1 VSRLSEKLEVLRDE
15 VLDTAGRGDETP
27 PGSEIFDAVVRHV
40 AAGEDDSELDMSLR
54 DAIARRL
61 AWGDREADILASS
74 EEVCARLLR
83 AGERALDERER
94 LSLGEAV
101 AEVGAVAARVVALAA
116 IGRTGRE
123 KAALLRE
130 QRVER
135 RLDEVHQRQQEEIQ
149 VLKAALRQAKRDAG
163 LNRRRP

>member
-15 VLDTAGRGDETP
+15 VLDTAGLGDESA
-27 PGSEIFDAVVRHV
+27 PGGEIFDAVVRHV

-54 DAIARRL
+54 DAITRRL

-94 LSLGEAV
+94 LSVCEAV
-101 AEVGAVAARVVALAA
+101 AEVGAAAARVVALAA
-116 IGRTGRE
+116 LGRAGRE
-123 KAALLRE
+123 RAALLRE

-135 RLDEVHQRQQEEIQ
+135 RLEEVRERQHEEIL
-149 VLKAALRQAKRDAG
+149 VLKAALREAKRDAG
-163 LNRRRP
+163 RR